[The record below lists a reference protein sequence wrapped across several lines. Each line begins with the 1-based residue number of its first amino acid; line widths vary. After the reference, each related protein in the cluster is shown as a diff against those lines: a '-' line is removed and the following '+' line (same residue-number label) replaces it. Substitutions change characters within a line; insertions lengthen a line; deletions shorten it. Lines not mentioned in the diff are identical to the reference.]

1 MRRGR
6 IFILLGV
13 LLIVLL
19 AAAALVMSRLPGR
32 NPNTGTP
39 AASAPTPTPQTRA
52 VVVLS
57 QPVARGDEIDEN
69 HLTTIQVPLDMVP
82 PNSFE
87 KPEEVVGRRARL
99 DLGAG
104 QYLTK
109 ELVLNPDEILKPQGS
124 DWALVIDPGKVA
136 FSIPISRLA
145 AVSYAPQPGD
155 HVDVIA
161 TLLMVD
167 LDTDFQTLLPNQTAG
182 VVSPGN
188 VEYQAQAGAA
198 GEVDT
203 STGLIKGETANLAAQ
218 VVGGGKSSLLGR
230 TEIDAVL
237 GQPFY
242 ILPSER
248 QRPRIVSQAV
258 LQDVTVLGMGTFE
271 QEEDTQAQSQAGAP
285 LEPGAEPPQQPAAGT
300 QPGAEGQQPA
310 SQTVTRPPDV
320 ITLIVSPQ
328 DAIALNFLMYSGAEM
343 TLALRSAQHPDTNE
357 IVPTQPVTLQYL
369 MDTYNIPMPAK
380 LPYGVEPRI
389 DALQAPE
396 LPNDTPLPTPTQ

>member
-6 IFILLGV
+6 VFILLGV

-19 AAAALVMSRLPGR
+19 AAVALLVPRL
-32 NPNTGTP
+32 TGGKSGASSP
-39 AASAPTPTPQTRA
+39 AQNVPTPVPQTRS
-52 VVVLS
+52 VVVLA
-57 QPVARGDEIDEN
+57 QPISRGDEIQQE
-69 HLTTIQVPLDMVP
+69 HLTTIESSLDMVP
-82 PNSFE
+82 PGSFE
-87 KPEEVVGRRARL
+87 KMEDVVGRLARF
-99 DLGAG
+99 DLAEGS
-104 QYLTK
+104 YLTPA
-109 ELVLNPDEILKPQGS
+109 LIADPDTIISPGGS
-124 DWALVIDPGKVA
+124 DWALVIEPGKVA
-136 FSIPISRLA
+136 FSIPISRLS

-198 GEVDT
+198 GEVDN

-230 TEIDAVL
+230 TEIDPVL

-242 ILPSER
+242 VLPSEA
-248 QRPRIVSQAV
+248 QRPRIVSQAI
-258 LQDVTVLGMGTFE
+258 LQDVTVLGVGTFNRDGKSPGSSE
-271 QEEDTQAQSQAGAP
+271 QEGAEAGVEPQEPVAGAP
-285 LEPGAEPPQQPAAGT
+285 AGTEPGGQETAQPQTP
-300 QPGAEGQQPA
+300 
-310 SQTVTRPPDV
+310 RPPDV

-328 DAIALNFLMYSGAEM
+328 DAITLNFLVYSGAEM
-343 TLALRSAQHPDTNE
+343 TLALRSAQPGSDE

-380 LPYGVEPRI
+380 LPYGMEPRI
-389 DALQAPE
+389 SELQAPE
-396 LPNDTPLPTPTQ
+396 LPNDKPLPTPTQ

>member
-6 IFILLGV
+6 IFILLGI
-13 LLIVLL
+13 LLIVVL
-19 AAAALVMSRLPGR
+19 AAVALILPRISPGKQ
-32 NPNTGTP
+32 PPGTSP
-39 AASAPTPTPQTRA
+39 ENVPTPVPQTRS
-52 VVVLS
+52 VVVLA

-69 HLTTIQVPLDMVP
+69 HVTTIEVPLDLVP
-82 PNSFE
+82 DGSFE
-87 KPEEVVGRRARL
+87 KPEEVVDRRARL

-109 ELVLNPDEILKPQGS
+109 DLILNPDDILKPQGS

-145 AVSYAPQPGD
+145 AVSYAPQAGD
-155 HVDVIA
+155 HVDVIV

-188 VEYQAQAGAA
+188 VEFQAQAGAA
-198 GEVDT
+198 GEVDS

-230 TEIDAVL
+230 TEIDPVL

-242 ILPSER
+242 VLPSET
-248 QRPRIVSQAV
+248 QRPRIVSQAI
-258 LQDVTVLGMGTFE
+258 LQNVTVLGVGTFE
-271 QEEDTQAQSQAGAP
+271 REEDAQAQNQAGTP
-285 LEPGAEPPQQPAAGT
+285 LEPGAEPPQQPAGQA
-300 QPGAEGQQPA
+300 GAEAGQETA
-310 SQTVTRPPDV
+310 SQPVTRPPDV

-328 DAIALNFLMYSGAEM
+328 DAITLNFLLYSGAEM
-343 TLALRSAQHPDTNE
+343 TLALRSAQPDSNE
-357 IVPTQPVTLQYL
+357 VVPTQPVTLQYL

-389 DALQAPE
+389 DELQAPE
-396 LPNDTPLPTPTQ
+396 LPNDTPLPTPVQ